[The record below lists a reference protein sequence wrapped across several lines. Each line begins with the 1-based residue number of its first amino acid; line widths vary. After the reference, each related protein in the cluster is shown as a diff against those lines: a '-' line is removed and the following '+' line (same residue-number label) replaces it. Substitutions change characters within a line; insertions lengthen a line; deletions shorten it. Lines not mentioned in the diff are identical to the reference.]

1 MPSYGVRSRP
11 IYYSVL
17 AQAPA
22 GLTRAEVAEAVVE
35 VCHQLGIQAFRPDNA
50 KRVLGSLV
58 NDGLVTVTRLH
69 PSEARGG
76 ARALYQAVTG
86 VEGLEEAL
94 ERPQTTRVVGQWWDR
109 RITSGYN
116 SRGTTKTM
124 PSRVYYRI
132 PGYIIEPRP
141 RQRVNR
147 LVEDGTWENK
157 AINWIGEDGTPI
169 RKWRWR
175 DQKAL
180 EAERN
185 RRSKSSAST
194 A

>member
-17 AQAPA
+17 VQAPA
-22 GLTRAEVAEAVVE
+22 GLTRTEVAQAVTE
-35 VCHQLGIQAFRPDNA
+35 TCHRLGIRPFRPDNA

-58 NDGLVTVTRLH
+58 NEGLVSVTRLS

-76 ARALYQAVTG
+76 ARVVYRAIAD
-86 VEGLEEAL
+86 VEGLQEAL
-94 ERPQTTRVVGQWWDR
+94 ERPQTTRVVGQWWER
-109 RITSGYN
+109 KITTGYPPG
-116 SRGTTKTM
+116 RDLQTI
-124 PSRVYYRI
+124 PSRIYFKV
-132 PGYIIEPRP
+132 PGYIFESRP

-157 AINWIGEDGTPI
+157 AINWIAEDGTPI

-180 EAERN
+180 ETERN
-185 RRSKSSAST
+185 RRSKSRAST